1 LARIIISH
9 LASAAPAEARLLL
22 DLARAFEARGHQ
34 PILWSASYIPEF
46 APYYL
51 PLNWKLKRLPEFY
64 ADLRRGIAEA
74 ETQADRT
81 KWVERVNQLIKQDWT
96 GDRGPLVDSLFSMSG
111 QVLDTLRP
119 DLLLSWN
126 TLCPH
131 TGVACD
137 LARARGI
144 PCVLIEKAV
153 FPDTWIIEEGGLLGH
168 SVLAGV
174 PLESLVP
181 AERFDTYRDVG
192 RRYLEQTDFAAYNR
206 YGQTQESPEMARL
219 VASPEGSRQPRVAFF
234 PPDDGTLGFVPVDG
248 DDRRKSL
255 PGYLSSFEAAEAT
268 AQAHAGVTVFK
279 PHPSFAERVFP
290 ESAVPGLHVIDYDFR
305 KLIEWSEVAATT
317 GSGLA
322 FVAMAMDRPVLLL
335 ANDMLAG
342 KGIAYE
348 AREPASLPEALRA
361 ACDRADWEARVQRFH
376 ALCGYLISDH
386 LVSSS
391 EAAQGRRRP
400 EDAVDTLCTRFLAGS
415 ATGPAREEFWAARA
429 TLLTPAWV
437 TTLNEDTERALLVRQ
452 AVDSPPSGD
461 AEDLL
466 EGLRAGRWPVVVL
479 DFDHTLYRENSTERF
494 LDTARPKAAAFLLAA
509 VADACVNA
517 AGKRGVRG
525 AAQWRDIARVVF
537 VTLGLPWAWLWWR
550 VTAARRMAAEVNA
563 PLAEAVAAGG
573 ARRMVILSLG
583 MEHVIRPLAEA
594 LPFPSELIACSAG
607 PPPRNLRGAGK
618 ARALR
623 EALSE
628 DELAQSVYV
637 TDSAADLDVCG
648 LAGSSYLIQWAPYPP
663 KAFHDFYIP
672 FRYVVKGK
680 YPGLNYL
687 RNQILKEEYLMLLLA
702 YAFSPVNA
710 LVLALLY
717 ASLYCI
723 YELGYWNNDHRAARS
738 EAKPTVSPQAA
749 RFADYPIQ
757 RAWLWAA
764 LLGAAGLAV
773 AHGVDAPIRD
783 GSLGLHVLAWAAV
796 LAGLHAC
803 FTLFNR
809 LPVQRR
815 LFVFPWLHAFKAF
828 ACAVIVPLTPLGILL
843 LAAQVASQTGV
854 YYAYR
859 RLGSARGYNRQIF
872 RALFFGFFA
881 LATLA
886 VYPDSWRAV
895 FSLQSGLI
903 GAWLAWRMAERAFG
917 RPLGKLTLDVLRN
930 PRRVAAYLSRRGRA
944 R

>member
-1 LARIIISH
+1 LARILISH

-34 PILWSASYIPEF
+34 PILWSASYTREF

-81 KWVERVNQLIKQDWT
+81 KWVERVNQLIKQDWSAE
-96 GDRGPLVDSLFSMSG
+96 RGPLVDNLFSMSA

-119 DLLLSWN
+119 GLLLSWN

-137 LARARGI
+137 MARARGI

-181 AERFDTYRDVG
+181 TERFDTYRDAG
-192 RRYLEQTDFAAYNR
+192 RRYLEQTDFAGYNR
-206 YGQTQESPEMARL
+206 YGQAQESLEMARL
-219 VASPEGSRQPRVAFF
+219 LASPEGAQQPRVAFF

-248 DDRRKSL
+248 EDRKRSL
-255 PGYLSSFEAAEAT
+255 PGYLSSFDAAEET
-268 AQAHAGVTVFK
+268 ARAHAGVTVFK
-279 PHPSFAERVFP
+279 PHPSFSERVFP
-290 ESAVPGLHVIDYDFR
+290 ENAAPGLHVIDYDFR
-305 KLIEWSEVAATT
+305 KLIAWSEVAATT

-322 FVAMAMDRPVLLL
+322 FVAMAMERPVLLL

-348 AREPASLPEALRA
+348 AQNPAALPEALRA
-361 ACDRADWEARVQRFH
+361 ACNRADWEARVERFH
-376 ALCGYLISDH
+376 AFCGYLVSDF
-386 LVSSS
+386 LVSPSD
-391 EAAQGRRRP
+391 APAGRRRP
-400 EDAVDTLCTRFLAGS
+400 EDAVDSLCTRFLAD
-415 ATGPAREEFWAARA
+415 AAAGPARGDFWTARE
-429 TLLTPAWV
+429 TLLTPAWA
-437 TTLNEDTERALLVRQ
+437 TALAEDTERALLARK
-452 AVDSPPSGD
+452 AEDNPPSSD

-466 EGLRAGRWPVVVL
+466 AGLRAGRWPVVVL
-479 DFDHTLYRENSTERF
+479 DFDHTMYRENSTERF
-494 LDTARPKAAAFLLAA
+494 LETARPKTAAFLLASA
-509 VADACVNA
+509 ADACVNA
-517 AGKRGVRG
+517 AGKRSVRG
-525 AAQWRDIARVVF
+525 TAQWRDFARVMF

-550 VTAARRMAAEVNA
+550 LTAARRMGAEVNA

-573 ARRMVILSLG
+573 TRRVVILSLG
-583 MEHVIRPLAEA
+583 MEHVIRPLADA
-594 LPFPSELIACSAG
+594 LPFPSELIASSAG
-607 PPPRNLRGAGK
+607 PPLRNLRGAGK

-623 EALSE
+623 VALSE
-628 DELAQSVYV
+628 DDLAQCVYV
-637 TDSAADLDVCG
+637 TDSTEDLDVCG
-648 LAGSSYLIQWAPYPP
+648 LAGTSYLIQWAPYPP

-717 ASLYCI
+717 GSLYCI
-723 YELGYWNNDHRAARS
+723 YELGYWNNDHRAAQH
-738 EAKPTVSPQAA
+738 EAKPTVSAQAA
-749 RFADYPIQ
+749 RFAGYPIQ

-764 LLGAAGLAV
+764 VLGAAGLAL
-773 AHGVDAPIRD
+773 AHGAGAPLRD
-783 GSLGLHVLAWAAV
+783 GSLGLHALAWAAV
-796 LAGLHAC
+796 LAGLHGC
-803 FTLFNR
+803 FTLFNA
-809 LPVQRR
+809 LPVERR
-815 LFVFPWLHAFKAF
+815 LYVFPWLHAFKAF
-828 ACAVIVPLTPLGILL
+828 ACAAIVPLTPLGILL

-854 YYAYR
+854 YYTYR

-872 RALFFGFFA
+872 RAVFFGLFA
-881 LATLA
+881 LAAWA

-895 FSLQSGLI
+895 FSLQAGLI
-903 GAWLAWRMAERAFG
+903 VAWLAWRIAERAFG
-917 RPLGKLTLDVLRN
+917 KPLGKLAFDVLRN
-930 PRRVAAYLSRRGRA
+930 PGKVSAYFSRGRHG